1 MAKMRLEV
9 SRAIAEGLAAR
20 GIASLRYDKRG
31 VGASGGDY
39 LSASFDDETADAGAA
54 LAALRAHPD
63 VDADRVV
70 AIGHSS
76 GRRSRCGWHGRR
88 RRPLATRSWREYMTY
103 DPIEELAIIDRPVL
117 AITGDNDIQVDP
129 EDVARI
135 GRVVTGRFDGDVPA
149 DLTHLLR
156 RHPGAPSLATYRRQF
171 REPVDPWVVERVAAW
186 ARSHLC

>member
-1 MAKMRLEV
+1 
-9 SRAIAEGLAAR
+9 
-20 GIASLRYDKRG
+20 
-31 VGASGGDY
+31 
-39 LSASFDDETADAGAA
+39 
-54 LAALRAHPD
+54 
-63 VDADRVV
+63 
-70 AIGHSS
+70 
-76 GRRSRCGWHGRR
+76 
-88 RRPLATRSWREYMTY
+88 MTY

-117 AITGDNDIQVDP
+117 AITGANDIQVDP

-186 ARSHLC
+186 ARSHLCRRPPTISD